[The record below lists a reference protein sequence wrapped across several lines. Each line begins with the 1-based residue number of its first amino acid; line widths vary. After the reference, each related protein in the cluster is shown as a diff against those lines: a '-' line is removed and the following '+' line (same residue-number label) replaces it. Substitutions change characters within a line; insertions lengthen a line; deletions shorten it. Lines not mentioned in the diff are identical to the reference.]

1 MEEDIIVSFLTG
13 LDGQFQTGSV
23 TVNIYVPDKDNGSK
37 VLVKD
42 VGRCRYLARKAD
54 EVVRSLKPTD
64 YRFSFINAEIFSY
77 AASSSSPSNLSTT
90 SMPPLIPSPIIV
102 NIFLQSP
109 DFPSFEIVTLLVNS
123 FASFT
128 SSPAGRACIPC
139 GSVNK
144 FFHNINAPFI

>member
-1 MEEDIIVSFLTG
+1 MNKTGDEIELDVFNIITNSQLAKEIKGNVYREGTRDLNPMEEDIIVSFLTG

-64 YRFSFINAEIFSY
+64 YRFSLGA
-77 AASSSSPSNLSTT
+77 T
-90 SMPPLIPSPIIV
+90 
-102 NIFLQSP
+102 
-109 DFPSFEIVTLLVNS
+109 
-123 FASFT
+123 
-128 SSPAGRACIPC
+128 
-139 GSVNK
+139 
-144 FFHNINAPFI
+144 